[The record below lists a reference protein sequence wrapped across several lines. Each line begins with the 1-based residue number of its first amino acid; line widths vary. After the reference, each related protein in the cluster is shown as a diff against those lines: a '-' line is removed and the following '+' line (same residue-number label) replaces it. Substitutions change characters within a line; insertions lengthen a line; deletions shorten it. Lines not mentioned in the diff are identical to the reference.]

1 MDVYQTDPDG
11 VFVGTTA
18 ADPDPLVPGAWLI
31 PGGCVTLAPP
41 EIPTGSR
48 ARWTGAAWV
57 IEPIRPG
64 PPVAPV
70 DPAAPVVPACVTA
83 FQARAALLAAGLLD
97 DVEAAVAA
105 ADRLT
110 QTAWEY
116 ALAFERT
123 SPTIATLAAALG
135 RTDQQLDDLF
145 REAATISA

>member
-1 MDVYQTDPDG
+1 MRVYQTNYDG
-11 VFVGTTA
+11 VFVGTTTA
-18 ADPDPLVPGAWLI
+18 YESPLEPGVWLI
-31 PGGCVTLAPP
+31 PGGCVTVAPP
-41 EIPTGSR
+41 EIPPGSR

-57 IEPIRPG
+57 VEPIPTG
-64 PPVAPV
+64 PTVAPA
-70 DPAAPVVPACVTA
+70 DPAAPVVPASVTA

-123 SPTIATLAAALG
+123 SPTIAALAAAIGL
-135 RTDQQLDDLF
+135 TDQQLDDLF
-145 REAATISA
+145 RVAATISA